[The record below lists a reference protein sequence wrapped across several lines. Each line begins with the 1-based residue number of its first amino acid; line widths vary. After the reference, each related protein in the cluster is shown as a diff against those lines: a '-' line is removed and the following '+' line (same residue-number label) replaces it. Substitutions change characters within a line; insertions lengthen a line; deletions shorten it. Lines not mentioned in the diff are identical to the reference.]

1 MPALSPDAHRIL
13 AQTSLPHPSQIVS
26 CTLPLAMS
34 WVRSILQCCGIDS
47 SWAQPGSK
55 AKRDLDAL
63 TDFDGEM
70 PSYEEKGGDDKIVS
84 G

>member
-1 MPALSPDAHRIL
+1 
-13 AQTSLPHPSQIVS
+13 
-26 CTLPLAMS
+26 MS

-55 AKRDLDAL
+55 AKRDPDAL

-70 PSYEEKGGDDKIVS
+70 PSYEEKGEDDKTVS